1 MLFGEKG
8 CSGLSALFG
17 LEYMNQFLMSSCV
30 LRKILL
36 KISQTC
42 EKALIETPSAP

>member
-36 KISQTC
+36 KNLTNS
-42 EKALIETPSAP
+42 